1 LTLGVGALSI
11 FDTDRM
17 RAVGLVQNL
26 CARFGTGCAA
36 VIDDPMSAI
45 AAGNG
50 LVNTTP
56 IGMVGHAGMPVA
68 RETLRPDLWVAD
80 VVYFPLETDLL
91 RTARSIGCRTMD
103 GGTMAVF
110 QAVDAFRLFTGRE
123 PDAERMIRHFAG
135 M

>member
-1 LTLGVGALSI
+1 MLDAGALSI

-17 RAVGLVQNL
+17 RAVDLVQNL
-26 CARFGTGCAA
+26 RARFGPGRAA
-36 VIDDPMSAI
+36 VIDDPLSAL
-45 AAGNG
+45 AAANG

-56 IGMVGHAGMPVA
+56 IGMVGHPGMPVP
-68 RETLRPDLWVAD
+68 RETLRPALWVAD
-80 VVYFPLETDLL
+80 VVYFPLETELL
-91 RTARSIGCRTMD
+91 RTSRSIGCQTMA

-123 PDAERMIRHFAG
+123 PDAARMIRHFAS